1 MQKKAD
7 LKEILKKNPHIF
19 QKDLEE
25 YQILSEELS
34 NTGIQPRGYQL
45 ARPFVRQHI
54 KDESEDEL
62 DHRTIN
68 LTASRY

>member
-1 MQKKAD
+1 MLKKAD
-7 LKEILKKNPHIF
+7 LKEILKKNPHVY

-25 YQILSEELS
+25 YQILSKELS
-34 NTGIQPRGYQL
+34 KAGIQPRGYQL
-45 ARPFVRQHI
+45 APPFVRHHI
-54 KDESEDEL
+54 KDDSEEEL